1 MSYEYGGKTT
11 EMFGRLP
18 GFKKLVA
25 WQAASDL
32 AADVNTLAGRFGPPY
47 YGLADQMRRA
57 AIAVSGNL
65 AEGYCSGSL
74 PNYLRYGNIARGS
87 LGELG
92 SYLQDCERW
101 NLLRG
106 AELDRLTHQYSLTT
120 LFLDRLLASLAKKK
134 RPLSPS
140 DEPPF
145 P

>member
-1 MSYEYGGKTT
+1 MGYRYGGQGTR
-11 EMFGRLP
+11 MVARLP

-32 AADVNTLAGRFGPPY
+32 AAGVNTLVRGFGPPY
-47 YGLADQMRRA
+47 YGLADPMRRA
-57 AIAVSGNL
+57 AIAVSGNV

-106 AELDRLTHQYSLTT
+106 EELQHLTHPYSLTT
-120 LFLDRLLASLAKKK
+120 LFLDRLLASPAKKK
-134 RPLSPS
+134 HYPTALE
-140 DEPPF
+140 DPP
-145 P
+145 